1 MDEARPTPARGLRRV
16 AAALPALGLGLLPR
30 LAAAQDLGFD
40 TGWVTRNAWTTGPV
54 AVLLIAAGIGTAVA
68 LHHAGRR
75 RDLLMQSFDTA
86 NQARQLVGPK
96 GRVIFANAAFRRIF
110 ESHQVPLPQLLET
123 MVEPGSTSA
132 ELLRQLPKAVADGAR
147 GRAELQVRFRD
158 GELDWFDIQA
168 QRLRGGDDYVLWSC
182 DIVTTQRQIEE
193 YIRSDHEKFADL
205 IEHAPIGFYSV
216 DETGDFL
223 FVNSTLAGWLGLAA
237 ESGGRYPLKLHDI
250 VADRVAAGA
259 PAFSPFGDPALRGGE
274 VTLRGPNGRAFQAF
288 IRFET
293 VAMQTGGVEG
303 ERPKLRTRSAVH
315 DLTRER
321 ALEQA
326 VRASEQYFKRF
337 FEEAPTGIALIDASG
352 SMEQANESLI
362 QLLGSP
368 DWRKKSLMELIH
380 PDDRA
385 AYARHFAEVVRQG
398 KAPPLT
404 VRVAGERP
412 RYLTIFASRREDS
425 AGSPGCIA
433 HFVDST
439 EARRLQEQFTQS
451 QKMQAVGLLA
461 GGIAHD
467 FNNLLTAMIG
477 FCDLLLLRHRP
488 GDQSFADIMQIK
500 QNANRAANLVRQ
512 LLAFSRQQ
520 TLQPRVLDV
529 TDVLSE
535 LSHLLRRLIGEN
547 IELEMIHGRDL
558 KPIRADAGQLEQVII
573 NLAVNARDAMPN
585 GGRLTI
591 KTGNVRTTDSMQRG
605 ADVMPPGSYVMLEIA
620 DTGTGI
626 PKDILDRIF
635 EPFFSTKE
643 VGSGT
648 GLGLSTV
655 YGIVR
660 QTDGFVFVDSEEGR
674 GATFRIYL
682 AEHAQPIEAAQRLE
696 GGAEERKDLTGI
708 GTVLLVEDEDAVRLF
723 SARAL
728 RNKGYKVLEARS
740 GEAALEIVN
749 EHMNEIDLVIS
760 DVVMPRMDGPTL
772 IKELRTRRPDIRVI
786 FISGYAEDAFRK
798 RVDAGEEAHF
808 LMKPF
813 TLKQLAAKVKEV
825 LP

>member
-1 MDEARPTPARGLRRV
+1 MRVPGVQAWRRFAWAV
-16 AAALPALGLGLLPR
+16 PIPFLLWPEGAFAQESSWFSQHTWAA
-30 LAAAQDLGFD
+30 
-40 TGWVTRNAWTTGPV
+40 GPV
-54 AVLLIAAGIGTAVA
+54 AALLLLAGVGTALA
-68 LHHAGRR
+68 LARAGRR

-86 NQARQLVGPK
+86 SQARQLIGPK
-96 GRVIFANAAFRRIF
+96 SRIIFANAAYRRIF
-110 ESHQVPLPQLLET
+110 ARHQIPLPEALVE

-132 ELLRQLPKAVADGAR
+132 ELLRQLPRTVAEGGR
-147 GRAELQVRFRD
+147 GRAELQVRLRD
-158 GELDWFDIQA
+158 GEADWFDVQA
-168 QRLRGGDDYVLWSC
+168 QRLKGGDNYVLWSC

-216 DETGDFL
+216 DESGDFL
-223 FVNSTLAGWLGLAA
+223 FVNSTLAGWLGLQA
-237 ESGGRYPLKLHDI
+237 EPGGHFPQKLHDI
-250 VADRVAAGA
+250 MADPTAETA
-259 PAFSPFGDPALRGGE
+259 PAFSPFGDPAVRGGE

-293 VAMQTGGVEG
+293 VSVTTGGDG
-303 ERPKLRTRSAVH
+303 ERGAPKLRTRSAVH

-352 SMEQANESLI
+352 RIEQANEALV
-362 QLLGSP
+362 QLLAGA
-368 DWRKKSLMELIH
+368 DWRKKSLMELVH
-380 PDDRA
+380 TDDRP
-385 AYARHFAEVVRQG
+385 AYARHFAEVIRRG

-404 VRVAGERP
+404 VRVSGGERP
-412 RYLTIFASRREDS
+412 RFVTIFASRREDS

-439 EARRLQEQFTQS
+439 EARRLQEQFAQS

-477 FCDLLLLRHRP
+477 FCDLLLLRHRA

-529 TDVLSE
+529 TDVLGE

-547 IELEMIHGRDL
+547 IELDMIHGQDL
-558 KPIRADAGQLEQVII
+558 KPVRADAGQLEQVII

-585 GGRLTI
+585 GGKLTI
-591 KTGNVRTTDSMQRG
+591 KTRNVKTAEPMQRS
-605 ADVMPPGSYVMLEIA
+605 ADVMPPGSYVMLEISDA
-620 DTGTGI
+620 GTGI

-660 QTDGFVFVDSEEGR
+660 QTDGFVFVDSEIGR

-682 AEHAQPIEAAQRLE
+682 PEHARAPGEAAQRLI
-696 GGAEERKDLTGI
+696 GGDEDRRDLTGI

-728 RNKGYKVLEARS
+728 RNKGYQVLEARS
-740 GEAALEIVN
+740 GEAALEIVT
-749 EHMNEIDLVIS
+749 EHMNDIDLVIS